1 VLSCAVCGILFATGV
16 GFFARTVGAPV
27 NVVNQYYNAI
37 EKQDYT
43 TAYSYLGTNL
53 TTSNGQTVTQDLYTT
68 AAQALDTAKGTV
80 KSFTVGVP
88 SVTNNTASVTVTVTR
103 TNAPAYDVQLHLEQV
118 NGSWKITSYD
128 NI

>member
-1 VLSCAVCGILFATGV
+1 VCGILFATGV

-53 TTSNGQTVTQDLYTT
+53 TASNGQTLTQDLYTT

-80 KSFTVGVP
+80 KSFTVGNV
-88 SVTNNTASVTVTVTR
+88 SVTNNIASVTVTVTR